1 MSLLKTLCALMSA
14 PPRPG
19 RPVARRAGVLV
30 DEAGFHARTRRW
42 AAAFAALDRGH
53 ADAAVGLSSGTS
65 GAPHVALHFED
76 TVEFAAALFGL
87 WAVGGTAWLPG
98 DLQPATLQALRG
110 RVSALASDAPTTAMS
125 APAAGAMNVADA
137 ALTRI
142 EAAATPDDRTFE
154 PLDAEAE
161 RLVIFTSGSTG
172 QPGAIPK
179 RLRELFAEVD
189 ALEQAFGAR
198 LDGAE
203 ILGLVSHQHIYG
215 LLYRVLWPL
224 AAGRVLHAERLP
236 YIETLLAAL
245 HAGPRFAVV
254 ASPAHLKRLPP
265 ADSAPPV
272 EAAHLALIFSSGGPL
287 PDEAVPDCRRLFG
300 QAPLEVYGS
309 SETGGVAWRQRD
321 VGAPTTWT
329 ALPGIEWQAD
339 ESGTLRIRSH
349 HLPDPAEWF
358 ESADR
363 VRLTADGFELLGRA
377 DRIVKIEGK
386 RVSLQTI
393 ETVLR
398 DSGWI
403 EDLRVFVLE
412 PGAREQLAVAV
423 QLNDAGWAEH
433 DAHGKAAFAQK
444 LRDRLAPHLERIAL
458 PRRWRFLSQLPVNAQ
473 GKITVAALT
482 RLFDPRRPGVRLL
495 ARSAHEVTLRLSVD
509 ATLPQFDGH
518 FPGHPILPGVAQLDW
533 VMLLAREWL
542 PLPPVGQAAG
552 QADFAGID
560 NLKFQQVIAPGMTVE
575 LTLAFTAPLLSFS
588 YRSAA
593 GAHAAGKIRLQGAT
607 A

>member
-1 MSLLKTLCALMSA
+1 MSLLKSLCALMSA
-14 PPRPG
+14 PDSPR
-19 RPVARRAGVLV
+19 RPVARRAGALV
-30 DEAGFHARTRRW
+30 DEAAFHAQARRW
-42 AAAFAALDRGH
+42 SAAFASM
-53 ADAAVGLSSGTS
+53 AAGERVA

-76 TVEFAAALFGL
+76 TLEFAAALFGL
-87 WAVGGTAWLPG
+87 WAAGGTAWLPG

-110 RVSALASDAPTTAMS
+110 RVGALASDAPMTV
-125 APAAGAMNVADA
+125 PGLVEDA
-137 ALTRI
+137 ALRRI
-142 EAAATPDDRTFE
+142 EPATAPDERTFE

-236 YIETLLAAL
+236 YVETLLAAL
-245 HAGPRFAVV
+245 REGPRFAVV
-254 ASPAHLKRLPP
+254 GSPAHLKRLPP
-265 ADSAPPV
+265 ADSAPQV
-272 EAAHLALIFSSGGPL
+272 EAGHLALIFSSGGPL
-287 PDEAVPDCRRLFG
+287 PDDAVPDCRRLFG

-321 VGAPTTWT
+321 DGAPTTWT
-329 ALPGIEWQAD
+329 ALPGIEWRAD

-363 VRLTADGFELLGRA
+363 VRLTADGFELLSRA

-398 DSGWI
+398 DSGWLD
-403 EDLRVFVLE
+403 DLRVFVLE
-412 PGAREQLAVAV
+412 PGAREQLAVAA
-423 QLNDAGWAEH
+423 QLNEAGWAEH
-433 DAHGKAAFAQK
+433 DARGKAAFAQV

-473 GKITVAALT
+473 GKVTVAALT

-495 ARSAHEVTLRLSVD
+495 ARSSNEVTLRLSVD
-509 ATLPQFDGH
+509 ASLPQFDGH

-542 PLPPVGQAAG
+542 PLPPAGQATG

-560 NLKFQQVIAPGMTVE
+560 NLKFQQVISPGMTVE
-575 LTLAFTAPLLSFS
+575 LTLAFTAPLLSFG

-593 GAHAAGKIRLQGAT
+593 GVHAAGKIRLQGPT
-607 A
+607 P

>member
-14 PPRPG
+14 SPSPG
-19 RPVARRAGVLV
+19 RPLARRAGVLL
-30 DEAGFHARTRRW
+30 DDAAFHAQARRW
-42 AAAFAALDRGH
+42 AAAFATLDRDVVG
-53 ADAAVGLSSGTS
+53 AANAVDAVVAAAP

-87 WAVGGTAWLPG
+87 WAAGGTAWLPG

-110 RVSALASDAPTTAMS
+110 RVSALASDAPTTAPGL
-125 APAAGAMNVADA
+125 AEDA
-137 ALTRI
+137 ALPRI
-142 EAAATPDDRTFE
+142 EAAATPDDRTFA

-172 QPGAIPK
+172 LPGAIPK

-224 AAGRVLHAERLP
+224 AAGRVLHAERLS
-236 YIETLLAAL
+236 YVETLLAAL
-245 HAGPRFAVV
+245 REGPRFAVI

-265 ADSAPPV
+265 AESAPQV
-272 EAAHLALIFSSGGPL
+272 DADHLALIFSSGGPL

-321 VGAPTTWT
+321 AGAPTTWT
-329 ALPGIEWQAD
+329 ALPGIDWQAD
-339 ESGTLRIRSH
+339 DTGTLRIRSR

-363 VRLTADGFELLGRA
+363 VRLTAEGFELLGRA

-398 DSGWI
+398 DSGWL

-412 PGAREQLAVAV
+412 PGAREQLAVAA

-433 DAHGKAAFAQK
+433 DARGKAAFAQL

-473 GKITVAALT
+473 GKVTVAALT

-495 ARSAHEVTLRLSVD
+495 ARSTNEVTLRLSVD
-509 ATLPQFDGH
+509 ASLPQFDGH

-542 PLPPVGQAAG
+542 PLPPTGQAAG

-560 NLKFQQVIAPGMTVE
+560 NLKFQQVISPGMTVE
-575 LTLAFTAPLLSFS
+575 LTLAFSAPLLSFS

-593 GAHAAGKIRLQGAT
+593 GSHAVGKIRLQGT
-607 A
+607 TP

>member
-1 MSLLKTLCALMSA
+1 MSLLKSLCALMSA
-14 PPRPG
+14 PDSPR
-19 RPVARRAGVLV
+19 RPVARRAGALV
-30 DEAGFHARTRRW
+30 DEAAFRAQARRW
-42 AAAFAALDRGH
+42 SAAFASMAAGDRM
-53 ADAAVGLSSGTS
+53 A

-76 TVEFAAALFGL
+76 TLEFAAALFGL
-87 WAVGGTAWLPG
+87 WAAGGTAWLPG

-110 RVSALASDAPTTAMS
+110 RVGALASDAPMTVT
-125 APAAGAMNVADA
+125 GLVEDA
-137 ALTRI
+137 ALRRI
-142 EAAATPDDRTFE
+142 EAATAPDERTFE

-198 LDGAE
+198 LAGAE

-236 YIETLLAAL
+236 YVETLLAAL
-245 HAGPRFAVV
+245 REGPRFAVV

-265 ADSAPPV
+265 ADSAPQV
-272 EAAHLALIFSSGGPL
+272 EAGHLALIFSSGGPL
-287 PDEAVPDCRRLFG
+287 PDDAVPDCRRLFG

-321 VGAPTTWT
+321 DGAPTTWT
-329 ALPGIEWQAD
+329 ALPGIEWRAD

-398 DSGWI
+398 DSGWLD
-403 EDLRVFVLE
+403 ELRVFVLE
-412 PGAREQLAVAV
+412 SGAREQLAVAA
-423 QLNDAGWAEH
+423 QLNEAGWAEH
-433 DAHGKAAFAQK
+433 DARGKAAFAQV

-473 GKITVAALT
+473 GKVTVAALT

-495 ARSAHEVTLRLSVD
+495 ARSSNEVTLRLSVD
-509 ATLPQFDGH
+509 ASLPQFDGH

-542 PLPPVGQAAG
+542 PLPPAGQATG

-560 NLKFQQVIAPGMTVE
+560 NLKFQQVISPGMTVE
-575 LTLAFTAPLLSFS
+575 LTLAFSAPLLSFS

-593 GAHAAGKIRLQGAT
+593 GSHAAGKIRLQGT
-607 A
+607 AP

>member
-1 MSLLKTLCALMSA
+1 MSLLKSLCALMSA
-14 PPRPG
+14 PDNPR
-19 RPVARRAGVLV
+19 RPVARRAGALV
-30 DEAGFHARTRRW
+30 DEAAFHAQARRW
-42 AAAFAALDRGH
+42 SAAFASMAAGDRV
-53 ADAAVGLSSGTS
+53 A

-76 TVEFAAALFGL
+76 TLEFAAALFGL
-87 WAVGGTAWLPG
+87 WAAGGTAWLPG

-110 RVSALASDAPTTAMS
+110 RVGALASDAPMTVT
-125 APAAGAMNVADA
+125 GLVEDA
-137 ALTRI
+137 ALRRI
-142 EAAATPDDRTFE
+142 EAATAPDERTFE

-198 LDGAE
+198 LAGAE

-236 YIETLLAAL
+236 YVETLLAAL
-245 HAGPRFAVV
+245 REGPRFAVV

-265 ADSAPPV
+265 ADSAPQV
-272 EAAHLALIFSSGGPL
+272 EAGHLALIFSSGGPL
-287 PDEAVPDCRRLFG
+287 PDDAVPDCRRLFG

-321 VGAPTTWT
+321 DGAPTTWT
-329 ALPGIEWQAD
+329 ALPGIEWRAD

-398 DSGWI
+398 DSGWLD
-403 EDLRVFVLE
+403 ELRVFVLE
-412 PGAREQLAVAV
+412 SGAREQLAVAA
-423 QLNDAGWAEH
+423 QLNEAGWAEH
-433 DAHGKAAFAQK
+433 DARGKAAFAQV

-473 GKITVAALT
+473 GKVTVAALT

-495 ARSAHEVTLRLSVD
+495 ARSSNEVTLRLSVD
-509 ATLPQFDGH
+509 ASLPQFDGH

-542 PLPPVGQAAG
+542 PLPPAEQATG

-560 NLKFQQVIAPGMTVE
+560 NLKFQQVISPGMTVE
-575 LTLAFTAPLLSFS
+575 LTLAFSAPLLSFS
-588 YRSAA
+588 YRSPA
-593 GAHAAGKIRLQGAT
+593 GSHAAGKIRLQGT
-607 A
+607 TP